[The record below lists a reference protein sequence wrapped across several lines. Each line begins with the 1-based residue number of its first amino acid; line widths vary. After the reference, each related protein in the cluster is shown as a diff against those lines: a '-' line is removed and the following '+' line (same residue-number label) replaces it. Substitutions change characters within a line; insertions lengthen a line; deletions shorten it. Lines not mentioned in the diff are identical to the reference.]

1 MLQTFLKAA
10 SGVSTTWRLAA
21 FAIAAVVYL
30 ATHKQKGTA
39 RHGSTAVVAAIALLG
54 LVPILGSFYVDP
66 HKNEPSVYQLRTV
79 VLDPQGIPVEDA
91 KVWSSLGGEPKKIAG
106 GLQFDIPA
114 S

>member
-10 SGVSTTWRLAA
+10 SGVSTMWSLAA

-30 ATHKQKGTA
+30 ATHKQKGSV
-39 RHGSTAVVAAIALLG
+39 RHGSAAAVVAIGLLG
-54 LVPILGSFYVDP
+54 LVPILGSLYVDT

-79 VLDPQGIPVEDA
+79 VLDPQQIPVEDA

-106 GLQFDIPA
+106 G
-114 S
+114 